1 VVSSARS
8 KATIVSTKNASWNR
22 GRTRSTNSIYAA
34 GATAPVTTDPFDE
47 LYIRSWRDRARY
59 AGPELLGTEGPEALM
74 RLPMIIEEI
83 LDSWGDVQKRAS
95 FKAEYLV
102 THDIQPSLVEAATVT
117 AKRLPC
123 GSTGRTPRHSS
134 IAIRG

>member
-1 VVSSARS
+1 
-8 KATIVSTKNASWNR
+8 
-22 GRTRSTNSIYAA
+22 
-34 GATAPVTTDPFDE
+34 
-47 LYIRSWRDRARY
+47 
-59 AGPELLGTEGPEALM
+59 M

-117 AKRLPC
+117 AKRLRLNRKDTPC